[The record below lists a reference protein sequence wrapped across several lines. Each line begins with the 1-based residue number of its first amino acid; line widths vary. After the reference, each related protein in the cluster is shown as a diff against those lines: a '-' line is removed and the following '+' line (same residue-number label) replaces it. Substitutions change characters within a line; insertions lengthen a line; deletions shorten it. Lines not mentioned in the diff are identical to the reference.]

1 MKLLNIIIFIFFLSF
16 STFSLAQISFNQKV
30 LVEKNDTAGV
40 DNDGFFLNGVTFNN
54 DGTKMFTV
62 FQDADS
68 PHTYSHVSEYNLGT
82 PFDISTSIFAGD
94 DEKCRLNTDDTTTG
108 PVNRVYDIKFSND
121 GMKLFVARGSS
132 GDNGADHDR
141 VFGFELS
148 SPFDVSTC
156 SFSNNQTSGLDS
168 ASLQNG
174 SNAGNTAEA
183 KLGRKEVR
191 LQGFDISKDG
201 TKLFAIFHSV
211 LSAANGP
218 NTRLLEYTMS
228 TAFDLTTIS
237 LVTSGGIEL
246 EDETANPHGMV
257 FSPDGTRLWT
267 LDHTGAS
274 QDVTQIS
281 LDVAYSTNS
290 FTIDGTV
297 SIRHLNGTNSFDQ
310 PRGIAF
316 SALGLKMYIGT
327 DQANPG
333 DDGGNHVNEIDLAC
347 PFNIVSSASCK
358 SYTSKGRTA
367 MAEAQAE
374 LAKRTINLSTN
385 SALNRLKW
393 IRRNKDKQNLSN
405 QNIKLNFSNNL
416 ISSISQ
422 LPITSFKK
430 IVSSKN
436 KDKSD
441 QKYFYWSEG
450 SVSIGRIGDTSISQ
464 SKRIEAN
471 SLTFGFDKLTD
482 EQGIQGYAFRFGND
496 ETTLNLGESEL
507 DSETFNITYYSSAPI
522 KNDNKLIDRIFGIGK
537 IRSDILTNIDGK
549 KFTADRNGNQ
559 IYGTVKIKDEFKRNN
574 LIFIPSGQFD
584 IGHTLLDRY
593 EESGQNNGVIVDKQ
607 HVKTKNLRATI
618 AVTQDLSND
627 KYEFKR
633 HGKIEYLA
641 DLDRSSDFKYNYNF
655 DKETKYAEKL
665 HTGSLHNIN
674 AEIGLDIVFPNRYSI
689 FIIYER
695 NQTIKSAHSAQNDN
709 LYIAIGY
716 LPYEGAEYA
725 FTINGS
731 ENLLSKL
738 EFKKNVNGLN
748 LSFNVNDDLTNL
760 GDNRE
765 ANIVLNK
772 VF

>member
-1 MKLLNIIIFIFFLSF
+1 MNYFKKILIIFFLLFPFSHTFASVVTLVDSF
-16 STFSLAQISFNQKV
+16 QVSNGDEHTTV
-30 LVEKNDTAGV
+30 RAGLSINTDREV
-40 DNDGFFLNGVTFNN
+40 GGVQFNN
-54 DGTKMFTV
+54 DGTKMFVRFFRDEGGET
-62 FQDADS
+62 D
-68 PHTYSHVSEYNLGT
+68 YSFIDEYNLSIPFDASSGT
-82 PFDISTSIFAGD
+82 YAGDDQRCELNHGLLGTIGHQPFDFYFSNDGMHFYFANRYVGGGTKADKNSVLRFDLTAPFDISTCSYSQRTSNLLTDANRNNSLAGD
-94 DEKCRLNTDDTTTG
+94 DELADTAGTNRLMG
-108 PVNRVYDIKFSND
+108 VSLSND
-121 GMKLFVARGSS
+121 GKKMFIITFFGFVLEFDLSTPYDITTFSVNNDAGIDLSS
-132 GDNGADHDR
+132 HLSNPMSIEFSEDGKRFFISNHNSDR
-141 VFGFELS
+141 V
-148 SPFDVSTC
+148 V
-156 SFSNNQTSGLDS
+156 
-168 ASLQNG
+168 
-174 SNAGNTAEA
+174 
-183 KLGRKEVR
+183 
-191 LQGFDISKDG
+191 
-201 TKLFAIFHSV
+201 
-211 LSAANGP
+211 
-218 NTRLLEYTMS
+218 
-228 TAFDLTTIS
+228 
-237 LVTSGGIEL
+237 
-246 EDETANPHGMV
+246 
-257 FSPDGTRLWT
+257 
-267 LDHTGAS
+267 
-274 QDVTQIS
+274 QIS
-281 LDVAYSTNS
+281 LDAPFDTSSHTV
-290 FTIDGTV
+290 DGFVDLNTAAFGNMDQM
-297 SIRHLNGTNSFDQ
+297 RHATFSKNGLT
-310 PRGIAF
+310 
-316 SALGLKMYIGT
+316 MYISNDDSGT
-327 DQANPG
+327 HKIDQVYEFSL
-333 DDGGNHVNEIDLAC
+333 DC
-347 PFNIVSSASCK
+347 PFNIIATATCQT
-358 SYTSKGRTA
+358 YTSKGRTA

-471 SLTFGFDKLTD
+471 SLTFGFDKFT
-482 EQGIQGYAFRFGND
+482 EKKGIQGYAFRFGND
-496 ETTLNLGESEL
+496 ETTLHLGESEL

-522 KNDNKLIDRIFGIGK
+522 KDDNRLVDRIFGIGK

-559 IYGTVKIKDEFKRNN
+559 IYGTIKIKDELRKDN
-574 LIFIPSGQFD
+574 LIIIPSGQFD

-607 HVKTKNLRATI
+607 HVKTKNLRATL
-618 AVTQDLSND
+618 AVVEDLSND
-627 KYEFKR
+627 KFEFKR
-633 HGKIEYLA
+633 HGKIEYLV
-641 DLDRSSDFKYNYNF
+641 DLDRSSDFKYSYNF

-689 FIIYER
+689 FVIYER

>member
-1 MKLLNIIIFIFFLSF
+1 MNFLKKILIIFFFLIPS
-16 STFSLAQISFNQKV
+16 SISLAQVTYVQQAFVTEDAGSPKGHIQGIHFNTTGDRMFV
-30 LVEKNDTAGV
+30 IYRDSN
-40 DNDGFFLNGVTFNN
+40 LNNGN
-54 DGTKMFTV
+54 
-62 FQDADS
+62 Q
-68 PHTYSHVSEYNLGT
+68 SHINAYNL
-82 PFDISTSIFAGD
+82 ST
-94 DEKCRLNTDDTTTG
+94 
-108 PVNRVYDIKFSND
+108 
-121 GMKLFVARGSS
+121 
-132 GDNGADHDR
+132 
-141 VFGFELS
+141 
-148 SPFDVSTC
+148 PFDVSTKTYAGDDQRC
-156 SFSNNQTSGLDS
+156 TLNEGSHTTNGHGVYDLEFSSDGMKFFFVSS
-168 ASLQNG
+168 ANGTNTNAIYYYKVSNPYDLSTCEFVEQNTNLGSTADPNLQNG
-174 SNAGNTAEA
+174 SNAGDMVGAIQKN
-183 KLGRKEVR
+183 RP
-191 LQGFDISKDG
+191 QGLEINDDG
-201 TKLFAIFHSV
+201 TKIFVIYHGHGNFGDTV
-211 LSAANGP
+211 I
-218 NTRLLEYTMS
+218 NTRLLEYDLSTPYSLSTM
-228 TAFDLTTIS
+228 S
-237 LVTSGGIEL
+237 LVTDAGIEL
-246 EDETANPHGMV
+246 EDECANPMGIR
-257 FSPDGTRLWT
+257 FSNDGKRLWCVE
-267 LDHTGAS
+267 HMNAAS
-274 QDVTQIS
+274 DVVQIS
-281 LDVAYSTNS
+281 LDVAYSTSS
-290 FTIDGTV
+290 FTIDGEV
-297 SIRHLNGTNSFDQ
+297 RIVNFGGNANLSQ

-316 SALGLKMYIGT
+316 SQLGLKMYIGSDRT
-327 DQANPG
+327 INGG
-333 DDGGNHVNEIDLAC
+333 DEVVEFDLDC
-347 PFNIVSSASCK
+347 PFNIISSATCQT
-358 SYTSKGRTA
+358 YVSKGRTS

-471 SLTFGFDKLTD
+471 SLTFGFDKFT
-482 EQGIQGYAFRFGND
+482 EKKGIQGYAFRFGND
-496 ETTLNLGESEL
+496 ETTLHLGESEL

-522 KNDNKLIDRIFGIGK
+522 KDDDRLVDRIFGIGK

-559 IYGTVKIKDEFKRNN
+559 IYGTIKIKDELRKDN
-574 LIFIPSGQFD
+574 LIIIPSGQFD

-607 HVKTKNLRATI
+607 HVKTKNLRATL
-618 AVTQDLSND
+618 AVVEDLSND
-627 KYEFKR
+627 KFEFKR
-633 HGKIEYLA
+633 HGKIEYLV
-641 DLDRSSDFKYNYNF
+641 DLDRSSDFKYSYNF

-689 FIIYER
+689 FVIYER

>member
-1 MKLLNIIIFIFFLSF
+1 MNFLKKILIIFFFLIPS
-16 STFSLAQISFNQKV
+16 SISLAQV
-30 LVEKNDTAGV
+30 THV
-40 DNDGFFLNGVTFNN
+40 DNQTFEDGGSSILNGIAFNS
-54 DGTKMFTV
+54 DGTKMFTS
-62 FQDADS
+62 FSSSTDNDDFNFIN
-68 PHTYSHVSEYNLGT
+68 EYDLST
-82 PFDISTSIFAGD
+82 PFDISTHTYAGD
-94 DEKCRLNTDDTTTG
+94 SERCNLANGYDEAVHTANKKPSNTGDITFGNSGKHMFVINRGTNGGLNDALY
-108 PVNRVYDIKFSND
+108 RYD
-121 GMKLFVARGSS
+121 
-132 GDNGADHDR
+132 
-141 VFGFELS
+141 LS
-148 SPFDVSTC
+148 KPFDVSTC
-156 SFSNNQTSGLDS
+156 QLVQLIDPETSGALNDWRS
-168 ASLQNG
+168 GAVGIDN
-174 SNAGNTAEA
+174 
-183 KLGRKEVR
+183 RKHHA
-191 LQGFDISKDG
+191 QGV
-201 TKLFAIFHSV
+201 AI
-211 LSAANGP
+211 
-218 NTRLLEYTMS
+218 
-228 TAFDLTTIS
+228 
-237 LVTSGGIEL
+237 
-246 EDETANPHGMV
+246 
-257 FSPDGTRLWT
+257 SPDGTK
-267 LDHTGAS
+267 
-274 QDVTQIS
+274 VFIS
-281 LDVAYSTNS
+281 
-290 FTIDGTV
+290 F
-297 SIRHLNGTNSFDQ
+297 NGTGGGDAGDKDGIREYTLSTPFDITTLTHEDDAGILLPNSGGSENPDAIHLSANGKRIFVVYHSGDRSSTLVEQYSLSIAYDTTNFTLEGAFDVDAAVSGRSITQ
-310 PRGIAF
+310 GRSLAF
-316 SALGLKMYIGT
+316 SALGLKMFVSN
-327 DQANPG
+327 DG
-333 DDGGNHVNEIDLAC
+333 DRFGDEFETIYEFDLSC
-347 PFNIVSSASCK
+347 PFNIISSASCQTYK
-358 SYTSKGRTA
+358 SKERTS

-393 IRRNKDKQNLSN
+393 IRRNQDKQNLSN

-422 LPITSFKK
+422 LPISSFKQ
-430 IVSSKN
+430 IVAKKN

-450 SVSIGRIGDTSISQ
+450 SVSIGRIGDTSIS
-464 SKRIEAN
+464 STKVVEAN
-471 SLTFGFDKLTD
+471 SLTFGFDKFT
-482 EQGIQGYAFRFGND
+482 EKKGIQGYAFRFGND
-496 ETTLNLGESEL
+496 ETTLGIAGSEL
-507 DSETFNITYYSSAPI
+507 DSETFNITYYSSAPM
-522 KNDNKLIDRIFGIGK
+522 KNDDKLIDRIFGIGK
-537 IRSDILTNIDGK
+537 IRSDILTVIDGQH
-549 KFTADRNGNQ
+549 FPADRNGNQ

>member
-16 STFSLAQISFNQKV
+16 STFSLAQISFVQRV
-30 LVEKNDTAGV
+30 LVEKNNTAGV
-40 DNDGFFLNGVTFNN
+40 DNDGFFINGVTFNN

-62 FQDADS
+62 FQDADI
-68 PHTYSHVSEYNLGT
+68 PHTYSHVSEYNLST

-94 DEKCRLNTDDTTTG
+94 NEKCRLNTNDETTG
-108 PVNRVYDIKFSND
+108 PVSRVYDIKFSND
-121 GMKLFVARGSS
+121 GMRLFVARG
-132 GDNGADHDR
+132 NTAAGADHDR

-156 SFSNNQTSGLDS
+156 SFSDNQTSSLDS
-168 ASLQNG
+168 EALQNG
-174 SNAGNTAEA
+174 SNAGNIGVFGNA
-183 KLGRKEVR
+183 KLT

-201 TKLFAIFHSV
+201 TKLFAIFHSR
-211 LSAANGP
+211 LSVTNGP
-218 NTRLLEYTMS
+218 NTRLLEYSMS
-228 TAFDLTTIS
+228 TPFDLTTIS

-267 LDHTGAS
+267 VDHTGDS

-297 SIRHLNGTNSFDQ
+297 NILNLNGTDSFDQ

-327 DQANPG
+327 DQTNP
-333 DDGGNHVNEIDLAC
+333 DDGGGNHVNEIDLAC

-607 HVKTKNLRATI
+607 HVKTKNLRATL
-618 AVTQDLSND
+618 AVVEDLSND
-627 KYEFKR
+627 KFEFKR

-738 EFKKNVNGLN
+738 EFKKNVDGLN
-748 LSFNVNDDLTNL
+748 LSFNVKDDITNL

-765 ANIVLNK
+765 ANILLNK

>member
-1 MKLLNIIIFIFFLSF
+1 MNLFKKILIIFFFLIPNSI
-16 STFSLAQISFNQKV
+16 SLAQITYVHQAFVADDSDHLQGIEFNV
-30 LVEKNDTAGV
+30 
-40 DNDGFFLNGVTFNN
+40 
-54 DGTKMFTV
+54 DGTKMFILYRAAKSDNKKT
-62 FQDADS
+62 
-68 PHTYSHVSEYNLGT
+68 HVNEYNLSK
-82 PFDISTSIFAGD
+82 PFDVSSKVYAGD
-94 DEKCRLNTDDTTTG
+94 DERCIIEK
-108 PVNRVYDIKFSND
+108 V
-121 GMKLFVARGSS
+121 
-132 GDNGADHDR
+132 GDNGPEGGQNKYDLE
-141 VFGFELS
+141 FS
-148 SPFDVSTC
+148 SDGKSFFFVSSANGTNANGIFKYNLTSPYDVSSCEFAEQNKNLGSTADP
-156 SFSNNQTSGLDS
+156 N
-168 ASLQNG
+168 LQNG
-174 SNAGNTAEA
+174 SNAGDM
-183 KLGRKEVR
+183 LGAIQKNRP
-191 LQGFDISKDG
+191 QGVEINDDG
-201 TKLFAIFHSV
+201 TKIFV
-211 LSAANGP
+211 IYNGHGTDNAGTR
-218 NTRLLEYTMS
+218 NTRLLEYDLSTPYSLSTM
-228 TAFDLTTIS
+228 S
-237 LVTSGGIEL
+237 LVTDAGIEL
-246 EDETANPHGMV
+246 EDECENPMGIR
-257 FSPDGTRLWT
+257 FSNDGKRLWCVE
-267 LDHTGAS
+267 HGNAAS
-274 QDVTQIS
+274 DVVQIS
-281 LDVAYSTNS
+281 LDVAYSTSS
-290 FTIDGTV
+290 FTIDGEVRIT
-297 SIRHLNGTNSFDQ
+297 NFGGTSNLSQ

-316 SALGLKMYIGT
+316 SQLGLKMYIGSDRT
-327 DQANPG
+327 INGG
-333 DDGGNHVNEIDLAC
+333 DEVVEFDLDC
-347 PFNIVSSASCK
+347 PFNIISSATCQT
-358 SYTSKGRTA
+358 YVSKGRTS

-430 IVSSKN
+430 IVSKKN

-471 SLTFGFDKLTD
+471 SLTFGFDKFT
-482 EQGIQGYAFRFGND
+482 EKKGIQGYAFRFGND

-522 KNDNKLIDRIFGIGK
+522 KDDNRLVDRIFGIGK

-559 IYGTVKIKDEFKRNN
+559 IYGTIKIKDELRKNN
-574 LIFIPSGQFD
+574 FIIIPSGQFD

-593 EESGQNNGVIVDKQ
+593 EESGQNGVIVDKQ
-607 HVKTKNLRATI
+607 HVKTKNLRATL
-618 AVTQDLSND
+618 AVVEDLSND
-627 KYEFKR
+627 KFEFKR

>member
-16 STFSLAQISFNQKV
+16 STFSLAQISFVQRV
-30 LVEKNDTAGV
+30 LVEKNNTAGV
-40 DNDGFFLNGVTFNN
+40 DNDGFFINGVTFNN

-62 FQDADS
+62 FQDSDTAN
-68 PHTYSHVSEYNLGT
+68 TNSHVSEYNLST

-94 DEKCRLNTDDTTTG
+94 NEKCRLNTNDETTG

-121 GMKLFVARGSS
+121 GMRLFVARGSS
-132 GDNGADHDR
+132 TDTGADHDR

-168 ASLQNG
+168 ESLQNG
-174 SNAGNTAEA
+174 SNAGDLSS
-183 KLGRKEVR
+183 LGHKKVR

-211 LSAANGP
+211 LSGSP

-246 EDETANPHGMV
+246 EDETENPHGMV

-267 LDHTGAS
+267 VDHTGGS

-297 SIRHLNGTNSFDQ
+297 NILNLNGADSFDQ

-327 DQANPG
+327 DQTNP
-333 DDGGNHVNEIDLAC
+333 DDGGGNHVNEIDLAC

-689 FIIYER
+689 FVIYER

>member
-1 MKLLNIIIFIFFLSF
+1 MRLLNIIIFIFFLSF
-16 STFSLAQISFNQKV
+16 STFSFAEISFVQRV
-30 LVEKNDTAGV
+30 LVEKSGTAGV
-40 DNDGFFLNGVTFNN
+40 DNDGFFGNGVAFND
-54 DGTKMFTV
+54 DGSKMFVV
-62 FQDADS
+62 FNASNTQ
-68 PHTYSHVSEYNLGT
+68 TYSHVSEYNLSI

-94 DEKCRLNTDDTTTG
+94 NEKCRLNTNDTTTG
-108 PVNRVYDIKFSND
+108 PVNRVYGLKFSND
-121 GMKLFVARGSS
+121 GRKLFVGRGALS
-132 GDNGADHDR
+132 DGADHDR

-156 SFSNNQTSGLDS
+156 SFSDNQTSGLDS
-168 ASLQNG
+168 DALQNG
-174 SNAGNTAEA
+174 SNAGDITD
-183 KLGRKEVR
+183 LGDDKVT

-201 TKLFAIFHSV
+201 TKLFAIFHSR
-211 LSAANGP
+211 LSEAKGA

-246 EDETANPHGMV
+246 EDETKNPNGLV

-267 LDHTGAS
+267 LDHQNDSA
-274 QDVTQIS
+274 DVTQIS
-281 LDVAYSTNS
+281 LNIAYSTNS

-297 SIRHLNGTNSFDQ
+297 VIEDLNGIDSFDE

-316 SALGLKMYIGT
+316 STSGLKMYVGT
-327 DQANPG
+327 DQNNPE
-333 DDGGNHVNEIDLAC
+333 DDGGEHMNEIDLVC

-482 EQGIQGYAFRFGND
+482 EKGIQGYAFRFGND

-574 LIFIPSGQFD
+574 LIIIPSGQFD

-655 DKETKYAEKL
+655 NKETKYAEKL

-738 EFKKNVNGLN
+738 EFKKNINGLN
-748 LSFNVNDDLTNL
+748 LSFNFNDDLTNL

-765 ANIVLNK
+765 ANIALNK

>member
-1 MKLLNIIIFIFFLSF
+1 MRLLNKIIFIFCLSF
-16 STFSLAQISFNQKV
+16 STFSFAEISFVQRV
-30 LVEKNDTAGV
+30 LVEKSDTAGV
-40 DNDGFFLNGVTFNN
+40 DNDGFFGNGVAFND
-54 DGTKMFTV
+54 DGSKMFVV
-62 FQDADS
+62 FNGSNTQ
-68 PHTYSHVSEYNLGT
+68 TYSHVSEYNLST

-94 DEKCRLNTDDTTTG
+94 NEKCRLNTNDETTG
-108 PVNRVYDIKFSND
+108 PVNWVYDIKFSND
-121 GMKLFVARGSS
+121 GWKLCVARGSS

-168 ASLQNG
+168 DALQNG
-174 SNAGNTAEA
+174 SNAGDITA
-183 KLGRKEVR
+183 LGDDKVT

-201 TKLFAIFHSV
+201 TKLFAIFHSR
-211 LSAANGP
+211 LDASP

-267 LDHTGAS
+267 VDHTGGS

-297 SIRHLNGTNSFDQ
+297 SIRDLNGTNSFDQ

-327 DQANPG
+327 DQTNP
-333 DDGGNHVNEIDLAC
+333 DDGGGNHVNEIDLAC

-430 IVSSKN
+430 IVAPILCVDDFSSF
-436 KDKSD
+436 S
-441 QKYFYWSEG
+441 
-450 SVSIGRIGDTSISQ
+450 
-464 SKRIEAN
+464 
-471 SLTFGFDKLTD
+471 DKLC
-482 EQGIQGYAFRFGND
+482 
-496 ETTLNLGESEL
+496 
-507 DSETFNITYYSSAPI
+507 P
-522 KNDNKLIDRIFGIGK
+522 
-537 IRSDILTNIDGK
+537 
-549 KFTADRNGNQ
+549 
-559 IYGTVKIKDEFKRNN
+559 
-574 LIFIPSGQFD
+574 
-584 IGHTLLDRY
+584 
-593 EESGQNNGVIVDKQ
+593 
-607 HVKTKNLRATI
+607 
-618 AVTQDLSND
+618 
-627 KYEFKR
+627 
-633 HGKIEYLA
+633 
-641 DLDRSSDFKYNYNF
+641 
-655 DKETKYAEKL
+655 
-665 HTGSLHNIN
+665 
-674 AEIGLDIVFPNRYSI
+674 
-689 FIIYER
+689 
-695 NQTIKSAHSAQNDN
+695 
-709 LYIAIGY
+709 
-716 LPYEGAEYA
+716 
-725 FTINGS
+725 
-731 ENLLSKL
+731 
-738 EFKKNVNGLN
+738 
-748 LSFNVNDDLTNL
+748 
-760 GDNRE
+760 
-765 ANIVLNK
+765 
-772 VF
+772 